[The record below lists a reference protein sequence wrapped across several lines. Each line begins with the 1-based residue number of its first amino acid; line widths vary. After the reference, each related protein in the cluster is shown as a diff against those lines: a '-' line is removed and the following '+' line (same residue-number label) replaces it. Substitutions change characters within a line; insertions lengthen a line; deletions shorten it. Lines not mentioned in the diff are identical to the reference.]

1 MISFRLLNTRNR
13 KMIQNTF
20 HYLSLP
26 PLPLQAIN
34 IVKIKRPVVGGGGG
48 GGGNQ
53 L

>member
-1 MISFRLLNTRNR
+1 
-13 KMIQNTF
+13 MIQNTF
-20 HYLSLP
+20 HYLYLP